1 MSILNVNKI
10 SAVGGGSTIT
20 IAGIASVTNNI
31 SVGNS
36 VTAGSFVGPIEGAVT
51 GNVTGNV
58 TGDVTGNTSG
68 SSGSCTGN
76 AATATLA
83 SGITTTASINTSGI
97 VTATSFSGSGA
108 NLTSLPA
115 SGKGTNLFINGA
127 MAIDQRRSGAAEDF
141 ASSLVWIVDRFFA
154 QEEGT
159 QNRITV
165 QQVAVT
171 ADTDPWNAGF
181 RKAGKITNGN
191 QNDGPVAAAG
201 VHFHYKFEAQ
211 DIAQSGWDYT
221 SASSYVQ
228 LSFWIKSSVAF
239 TLPFYIRSRDGSARM
254 YSSTQALS
262 ANTWTKITRS
272 IPGDPGGLQID
283 NNNDRGLE
291 LLVAPYYGTDGTA
304 SGSTLNAWKAWTSS
318 SRFPDVATTWWDED
332 DATLEFT
339 GFKLEVGSSVTDFDF
354 KPYGEDLIRCQRYF
368 QAHMSKE
375 NEGAT
380 FATRFTT
387 QAQGGIN
394 YYTAFRTSPS
404 HTLKGVNIHV
414 MSNGANV
421 DVTSMNMTIGG
432 TNVTTQTS
440 LVALITAGS
449 LVQGDACLAHGNAGD
464 NPMGIWLD
472 AEL

>member
-1 MSILNVNKI
+1 MSILNVDTIQPVSTGTTVTVSNGDFI
-10 SAVGGGSTIT
+10 VGTGVTIGRSGIITATTVSATTVNVGGVLTYQD
-20 IAGIASVTNNI
+20 VTNVD
-31 SVGNS
+31 SV
-36 VTAGSFVGPIEGAVT
+36 
-51 GNVTGNV
+51 
-58 TGDVTGNTSG
+58 
-68 SSGSCTGN
+68 
-76 AATATLA
+76 
-83 SGITTTASINTSGI
+83 GI
-97 VTATSFSGSGA
+97 VTAREGIRVGAGKSIGSDSGTVTYYGDGS
-108 NLTSLPA
+108 NLTNLPA
-115 SGKGTNLFINGA
+115 GGKGNNLFVNGS

-318 SRFPDVATTWWDED
+318 SRFPDVATTWWDGD

-339 GFKLEVGSSVTDFDF
+339 GFKLEVGDTVTDFDF
-354 KPYGEDLIRCQRYF
+354 KPYGEELSRCQRYY
-368 QAHMSKE
+368 QE
-375 NEGAT
+375 I
-380 FATRFTT
+380 
-387 QAQGGIN
+387 QG
-394 YYTAFRTSPS
+394 
-404 HTLKGVNIHV
+404 
-414 MSNGANV
+414 SNGMTFSYLRPLGHSGPVVEVIPDFLVPMRANPT
-421 DVTSMNMTIGG
+421 VTFTGTIQCRACAQNTTSTTITLSGSSFE
-432 TNVTTQTS
+432 TPTSNVTTGHFWCNAAS
-440 LVALITAGS
+440 GNPFTAGYS
-449 LVQGDACLAHGNAGD
+449 GRIISGAAGSSV
-464 NPMGIWLD
+464 NFS

>member
-1 MSILNVNKI
+1 
-10 SAVGGGSTIT
+10 
-20 IAGIASVTNNI
+20 
-31 SVGNS
+31 
-36 VTAGSFVGPIEGAVT
+36 GPIEGAVT

-228 LSFWIKSSVAF
+228 LSFWVKSSVAF

-318 SRFPDVATTWWDED
+318 SRFPDVATTWWDGD

-339 GFKLEVGSSVTDFDF
+339 GFKLEVGDTVTDFDF
-354 KPYGEDLIRCQRYF
+354 KPYGEELSRCQRYY
-368 QAHMSKE
+368 QE
-375 NEGAT
+375 I
-380 FATRFTT
+380 
-387 QAQGGIN
+387 QG
-394 YYTAFRTSPS
+394 
-404 HTLKGVNIHV
+404 
-414 MSNGANV
+414 SNGMTFSYLRPLGHSGPVVEVIPDFLVPMRANPT
-421 DVTSMNMTIGG
+421 VTFTGTIQCRACAQNTTSTTITLSGSSFE
-432 TNVTTQTS
+432 TPTSNVTTGHFWCNAAS
-440 LVALITAGS
+440 GNPFTAGYS
-449 LVQGDACLAHGNAGD
+449 GRIISGAAGSSV
-464 NPMGIWLD
+464 NFS